1 MPPAL
6 AVLLLWGLLA
16 RGRGCLQCEPA
27 AQEALSQLR
36 AALGPER
43 FQHERLHARA
53 QALMLGMEGPF
64 FRDYA
69 LNAFVGK
76 VGACWGGGGGEQG
89 ASPRGWG
96 PRGSLRLVG
105 ETGHAPMTGGRGRED
120 EGGRPRPQDG
130 EGGPDAGGWRRQATP
145 PGRRGRGRA
154 QDGGGRPRPQG
165 GEGGAGR
172 WRMGKQATPPGRGAG
187 AGRTK
192 MGRSRGSLAF
202 PPSLPPG
209 IGDLELVA
217 SFLKNQTSHLM
228 SSSLKGRSRET
239 KPLPAPFPLLP
250 AHGATTPPF
259 DR

>member
-76 VGACWGGGGGEQG
+76 VG
-89 ASPRGWG
+89 
-96 PRGSLRLVG
+96 
-105 ETGHAPMTGGRGRED
+105 
-120 EGGRPRPQDG
+120 
-130 EGGPDAGGWRRQATP
+130 
-145 PGRRGRGRA
+145 
-154 QDGGGRPRPQG
+154 
-165 GEGGAGR
+165 
-172 WRMGKQATPPGRGAG
+172 
-187 AGRTK
+187 
-192 MGRSRGSLAF
+192 
-202 PPSLPPG
+202 

-228 SSSLKGRSRET
+228 SSSLKACDRKICRLQKEEVLDCLHCQKISPKCIKKKYCFVDGQPRMTLQYQKASGYWRNQALFGT
-239 KPLPAPFPLLP
+239 ITSVCLAVFLFGIIVASAMTYRQNRKLLL
-250 AHGATTPPF
+250 
-259 DR
+259 R

>member
-6 AVLLLWGLLA
+6 AVLLLCGLLA

-76 VGACWGGGGGEQG
+76 VG
-89 ASPRGWG
+89 
-96 PRGSLRLVG
+96 
-105 ETGHAPMTGGRGRED
+105 
-120 EGGRPRPQDG
+120 
-130 EGGPDAGGWRRQATP
+130 
-145 PGRRGRGRA
+145 
-154 QDGGGRPRPQG
+154 
-165 GEGGAGR
+165 
-172 WRMGKQATPPGRGAG
+172 
-187 AGRTK
+187 
-192 MGRSRGSLAF
+192 
-202 PPSLPPG
+202 

-228 SSSLKGRSRET
+228 SSSLKAADGLGLWGASHPT
-239 KPLPAPFPLLP
+239 GISFSPPDGPLLEELVALRERVIKELKKALRSYELKACDRKICRLQKEEVLDCLHCQKISPKCIKKKYCFVPEGERILAESGPVWHHHVRVSGCLPLRDHRGFGDDVQAKPKTP
-250 AHGATTPPF
+250 AALGQWF
-259 DR
+259 GDL

>member
-6 AVLLLWGLLA
+6 AVLLLCGLLA

-76 VGACWGGGGGEQG
+76 VG
-89 ASPRGWG
+89 
-96 PRGSLRLVG
+96 
-105 ETGHAPMTGGRGRED
+105 
-120 EGGRPRPQDG
+120 
-130 EGGPDAGGWRRQATP
+130 
-145 PGRRGRGRA
+145 
-154 QDGGGRPRPQG
+154 
-165 GEGGAGR
+165 
-172 WRMGKQATPPGRGAG
+172 
-187 AGRTK
+187 
-192 MGRSRGSLAF
+192 
-202 PPSLPPG
+202 

-228 SSSLKGRSRET
+228 SSSLKACDRKICRLQKEEVLDCLHCQKISPKCIKKKYCFVPEGERILAESGPVWHHHVRVSGCLPLRDHRGFGDDVQA
-239 KPLPAPFPLLP
+239 KPKTPAALGQWFGDL
-250 AHGATTPPF
+250 
-259 DR
+259 

>member
-76 VGACWGGGGGEQG
+76 VG
-89 ASPRGWG
+89 
-96 PRGSLRLVG
+96 
-105 ETGHAPMTGGRGRED
+105 
-120 EGGRPRPQDG
+120 
-130 EGGPDAGGWRRQATP
+130 
-145 PGRRGRGRA
+145 
-154 QDGGGRPRPQG
+154 
-165 GEGGAGR
+165 
-172 WRMGKQATPPGRGAG
+172 
-187 AGRTK
+187 
-192 MGRSRGSLAF
+192 
-202 PPSLPPG
+202 

-228 SSSLKGRSRET
+228 SSSLKAADGLGLRGASHPT
-239 KPLPAPFPLLP
+239 GISFSPPDGPLLEELV
-250 AHGATTPPF
+250 ALRERVIKELKKALRSYELKAC
-259 DR
+259 DRKICRLQKEEVLDCLHCQKISPKCIKKKYCFVDGQPRMTLQYQKASGYWRNQALFGTITSVCLAVFLFGIIVASAMTYRQNRKLLLR